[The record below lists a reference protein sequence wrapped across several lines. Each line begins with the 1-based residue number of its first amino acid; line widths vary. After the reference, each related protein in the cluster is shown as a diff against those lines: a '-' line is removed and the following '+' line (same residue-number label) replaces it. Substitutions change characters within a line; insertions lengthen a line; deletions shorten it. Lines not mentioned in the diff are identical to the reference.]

1 MVKLLKIA
9 IGFKPQ
15 PESSRQGCSRR
26 HDWAAMPRQLAPE
39 TTSRP
44 RRRSANFAVFEEE
57 VAHNPLRRIQH
68 FLHAY
73 PTVVPFIVLLT
84 GTVFFAAL
92 VGGKFF
98 APFNLSLILQQVTII
113 GIVGIAQTLVILTAG
128 IDLSVGAIMVLS
140 SVVMGDWPSFRACR
154 CELAFLLGL
163 ATGLLCGL
171 VNGVLIAY
179 VKLPPFI
186 VTLGTWSIFG
196 ALNLY
201 YSSSETIRQ
210 QEIAGV
216 APFLQFMGTAIKF
229 GGARLTYGSIL
240 MVLLAVLIW
249 YVLNRTAFGRH
260 VYATGDDPDA
270 ARLAGIDTDRTLVA
284 VYAIAGVICSLAAWA
299 LIGRIGAVSATAGG
313 TANLDSITAVVIG
326 GTSLFGGRGSIVGT
340 LIGSADRRCVPQRPG
355 ARRRRGALAGVHRR
369 RADHHGGGASI
380 NGCGACRNDA
390 RRFSR
395 PATSSSASAGSPRST
410 TAISIFIPERSW
422 P

>member
-1 MVKLLKIA
+1 MT
-9 IGFKPQ
+9 
-15 PESSRQGCSRR
+15 
-26 HDWAAMPRQLAPE
+26 E
-39 TTSRP
+39 TTGK
-44 RRRSANFAVFEEE
+44 AEFAVFEEE

-113 GIVGIAQTLVILTAG
+113 GIVGIAQTLVVLTAG

-140 SVVMGDWPSFRACR
+140 SVVMGRLAIISGLPV
-154 CELAFLLGL
+154 ELAFVLGL

-171 VNGVLIAY
+171 VNGLLIAY

-201 YSSSETIRQ
+201 YSGSETIRQ

-216 APFLQFMGTAIKF
+216 APFLQFMGTAIKL

-240 MVLLAVLIW
+240 MVLLAILIW

-260 VYATGDDPDA
+260 VYATGDDPDS
-270 ARLAGIDTDRTLVA
+270 ARLAGIDTGRTLLA
-284 VYAIAGVICSLAAWA
+284 VYATAGVICSLAAWA

-326 GTSLFGGRGSIVGT
+326 GTSLFGGRGSIIGT
-340 LIGSADRRCVPQRPG
+340 LIGALIVGVFRNG
-355 ARRRRGALAGVHRR
+355 LALAGVQVLWQEFTVGALIIVAVAIDQWLRR
-369 RADHHGGGASI
+369 VSQ
-380 NGCGACRNDA
+380 
-390 RRFSR
+390 
-395 PATSSSASAGSPRST
+395 
-410 TAISIFIPERSW
+410 
-422 P
+422 